1 MKIVR
6 FFAFLFILFFIPA
19 YSFSSSLEF
28 MQISLLDG
36 DVQIRTEDTEEW
48 VPASINMPLRDGDR
62 IWVPEG
68 GKLELRL
75 RDGTYLRLD
84 ERSALEVLTLDKDSF
99 QLYLTEGH
107 AYANFKGQRGS
118 FLQMDTPVSSIR
130 VYDRSIFKADLP
142 GDGLNQISVL
152 KGSVDVESRSGKT
165 TVKSGYALTLKDET
179 YAELSPLGPPDQWEK
194 WNMERDRR
202 LVERRPPSSY
212 LPEELYAYSGDFE
225 TNGRWVY
232 AEEYGHVWRP
242 TVVVSVGWAP
252 YRMGRWVWIRGD
264 YVWIS
269 YEPWGWVPYHY
280 GRWAFV
286 PVFGWCW
293 VPPVRGAV
301 FWGPGFVAWVR
312 TPTYVAWV
320 PLGPREIYYGHGH
333 YGPHSVNITNV
344 NITNIHVDKR
354 TYKNINVQNAVTV
367 VHHDTFV
374 KGKRMDVKLKENPFL
389 KDKILVGRPDIKHEK
404 TTAMPVIKE
413 VPQSKKPPQPIRD
426 IKVKEIKEKRPLVK
440 EKQVSVF
447 KPESPPKEMTLK
459 VKEGKP
465 VPREVEKARAPKSPQ
480 GGTEKSREVKPSE
493 KKMEGS
499 KSMEKGTDK
508 SPEPKPPE
516 KGVEKTKEL
525 KLTEKRIEKSQES
538 KPPEGRTEKPKG
550 AEKTKEIRPSERTI
564 EKPPES
570 KQDTKGAERPREM
583 KPPEKTI
590 QKTGPTEKKVEKPQ
604 ELKSPEKV
612 IEKSKETKPP
622 ERTIEKPRELKQEE
636 KGMEKPREIKP
647 PEKGAERLKE
657 SRPAERGIQKQR
669 ESQSQERGVEKPR
682 ETRPPEK
689 VIEKPKESKAPERG
703 MEKQK
708 EFQPQERVIEKSR
721 PQEKA
726 IEKSRDPRSIEKR
739 IQTPQ
744 KI

>member
-1 MKIVR
+1 MKTFKVIM
-6 FFAFLFILFFIPA
+6 LI
-19 YSFSSSLEF
+19 SSLLLLPVF
-28 MQISLLDG
+28 SHSQTLGDMRISLIDG
-36 DVQIRTEDTEEW
+36 DVQIRTEDTGDW

-68 GKLELRL
+68 GKTELQL
-75 RDGTYLRLD
+75 KDGTSLRLD
-84 ERSALEVLTLDKDSF
+84 EKSALEILTLDKDSLQF
-99 QLYLTEGH
+99 YLTEGH
-107 AYANFKGQRGS
+107 AYANFKGRKGS
-118 FLQMDTPVSSIR
+118 LLQMDTPISSVR
-130 VYDRSIFKADLP
+130 AYDRSIFRMDIAD
-142 GDGLNQISVL
+142 DGLTQVSVFR
-152 KGSVDVESRSGKT
+152 GTVDAESKTGRTTIRSGYT
-165 TVKSGYALTLKDET
+165 LALKEET
-179 YAELSPLGPPDQWEK
+179 YAELSPLGPPDEWER
-194 WNMERDRR
+194 WNSERDRR
-202 LVERRPPSSY
+202 LAERRPPSRN
-212 LPEELYAYSGDFE
+212 LPQELSAYSSDFE
-225 TNGRWVY
+225 ENGRWVY
-232 AEEYGHVWRP
+232 AEEYGHVWTPR
-242 TVVVSVGWAP
+242 VVVSVGWAP
-252 YRMGRWVWIRGD
+252 YRIGRWVWMRGD

-374 KGKRMDVKLKENPFL
+374 KGKRVDLKLKENPFL

-413 VPQSKKPPQPIRD
+413 VPQSKRPPEPIRD

-465 VPREVEKARAPKSPQ
+465 VQRDFEKARTPKPPQ
-480 GGTEKSREVKPSE
+480 GGIEKPREVKP
-493 KKMEGS
+493 
-499 KSMEKGTDK
+499 MEKRMEKPK
-508 SPEPKPPE
+508 SVE
-516 KGVEKTKEL
+516 KGVEK
-525 KLTEKRIEKSQES
+525 
-538 KPPEGRTEKPKG
+538 PPEARPPEKGK
-550 AEKTKEIRPSERTI
+550 EKAKEIQSPDQKL
-564 EKPPES
+564 EKPPKP
-570 KQDTKGAERPREM
+570 KQDEKSMERPREM

-590 QKTGPTEKKVEKPQ
+590 EKTGPTEKKIEKPQ
-604 ELKSPEKV
+604 ESKSPEKG
-612 IEKSKETKPP
+612 IEKFK
-622 ERTIEKPRELKQEE
+622 
-636 KGMEKPREIKP
+636 
-647 PEKGAERLKE
+647 
-657 SRPAERGIQKQR
+657 
-669 ESQSQERGVEKPR
+669 

-689 VIEKPKESKAPERG
+689 GIEKPKESKAPERG

-721 PQEKA
+721 PQEKG
-726 IEKSRDPRSIEKR
+726 IERSMEPQSIEKGAEAPRERQPVEKGIERGKEPKAAEKR
-739 IQTPQ
+739 IE
-744 KI
+744 KL